1 MIHPTDPKKLY
12 KKEDPI
18 EHASIALRR
27 GSKIVLEG
35 RERDLGGRWYEG
47 NGDRSRYGK
56 RQERGPEGQ
65 KNEWKQCSYQGCREI
80 AGKYQ
85 RAGVG
90 EAPRKQCVLPYLK
103 CPIEGIWNL
112 NRPPSVDR

>member
-47 NGDRSRYGK
+47 NGDRSRNRCDNSGK
-56 RQERGPEGQ
+56 GQ
-65 KNEWKQCSYQGCREI
+65 RSLEQMVTMEP
-80 AGKYQ
+80 
-85 RAGVG
+85 V
-90 EAPRKQCVLPYLK
+90 
-103 CPIEGIWNL
+103 
-112 NRPPSVDR
+112 